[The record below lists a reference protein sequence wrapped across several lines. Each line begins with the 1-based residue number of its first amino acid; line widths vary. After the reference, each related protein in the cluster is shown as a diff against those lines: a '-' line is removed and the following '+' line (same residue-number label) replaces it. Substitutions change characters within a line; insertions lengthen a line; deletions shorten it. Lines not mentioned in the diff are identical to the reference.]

1 MDQVLTI
8 PRVAGGSSRPD
19 PTPAAANSPLVNSPY
34 NKPRPTNPKPHSDWT
49 TKRVPLTGMLHNR
62 RLARRIAGAGWGEL
76 RRQLSY
82 KSQWRGGELI
92 VADRFYASSK
102 LCSGCGAT
110 KAKLRLSER
119 VYHCETCGVTLD
131 RDLNAARNL
140 AALASQAAGGTSS
153 PSCGATLN
161 EPAGNPQKAGQVGSG
176 YRHGKPRVGNAA

>member
-1 MDQVLTI
+1 MGDRRALGV
-8 PRVAGGSSRPD
+8 PVERDRVTLELIGVIFPCHRVGSSRFPQHI
-19 PTPAAANSPLVNSPY
+19 PGIERVQHTGSSP
-34 NKPRPTNPKPHSDWT
+34 
-49 TKRVPLTGMLHNR
+49 
-62 RLARRIAGAGWGEL
+62 
-76 RRQLSY
+76 
-82 KSQWRGGELI
+82 LI